1 MAEEAGSDYVLA
13 RLVYHQTMLF
23 LVIIA
28 QGFEVV
34 QMRKVFYVDSHTVF

>member
-13 RLVYHQTMLF
+13 RLVYHQPMLF

-28 QGFEVV
+28 QGLEVV
-34 QMRKVFYVDSHTVF
+34 QMRKVPDVNSHVVF